1 MVYMSTDHFSSRL
14 DRFVDLL
21 LDKKHPFWKDERQRA
36 VYNEA
41 AAAALMLQSFLV
53 VFVGAIGLLVVGK
66 PALGLVSTIVLC
78 GTIGQYLIMVILK
91 RRHVEMFPA
100 GWHRQTSPGRRAFAI
115 ALALFYVACA
125 LWTMLDDR
133 NRDAAHGMLVG
144 VVFALAV
151 CGGIAIT
158 LLYKKNQKQ

>member
-1 MVYMSTDHFSSRL
+1 MLYMNTNQSSSRL

-41 AAAALMLQSFLV
+41 AAAALMLQTALV
-53 VFVGAIGLLVVGK
+53 VFVGGVGLLIVGK
-66 PALGLVSTIVLC
+66 PAFGLVSTIVLC
-78 GTIGQYLIMVILK
+78 GTVGQYLIMAILN

-100 GWHRQTSPGRRAFAI
+100 GWHKQTSPGRRAFAI

-125 LWTMLDDR
+125 LWTMLDGG
-133 NRDAAHGMLVG
+133 NKDAAHGMLVG
-144 VVFALAV
+144 GVFTLAV
-151 CGGIAIT
+151 VGGIAIT
-158 LLYKKNQKQ
+158 LLNKKKQNQ